1 MRRQKRQGRP
11 VRLMFQDEAR
21 FGRINEPKRC
31 WAPPGIRPDTPYQV
45 VRESTYVYAAVSP
58 HDGTVDSL
66 ILPETN
72 SAAMEIFIKEVA
84 RRHPDEF
91 IIMVLDSAGWHIAK
105 QLLLPNNMKLVF
117 LPPYSPQLN
126 PAEHLWDEIRE
137 KWFLNKAFH
146 NLDAVETLLVDAL
159 QSLENDKCRAQNI
172 TGFNWIININL
183 NAT

>member
-1 MRRQKRQGRP
+1 M
-11 VRLMFQDEAR
+11 RLMFQDESR

-31 WAPPGIRPDTPYQV
+31 WAPPGVRPDAPYQV

-72 SAAMEIFIKEVA
+72 AAAMAIFVEEVA
-84 RRHPDEF
+84 SRHPDEF
-91 IIMVLDSAGWHIAK
+91 ILMVMDSAGWHIAK
-105 QLLLPNNMKLVF
+105 NLLPPDNMQFIF

-146 NLDAVETLLVDAL
+146 DLDSVETLLVNAL
-159 QSLENDKCRAQNI
+159 RSLENDNSRIRNI